1 MVRAK
6 KSTIYVLVDRLI
18 RLVLNLLVLTLW
30 NVYFQHETYCSRAF
44 FHLLGHVLS
53 VGGVTLLGLG
63 CVWRVVSG
71 TQYWAM
77 WSNDYWHT
85 FKPIKPLK
93 SKSKNHNNCWIN
105 VEYVFNI
112 IVLINSCNSGWNKVI
127 CT

>member
-1 MVRAK
+1 MRAK

-18 RLVLNLLVLTLW
+18 RLVLNLLVLTLR

-53 VGGVTLLGLG
+53 VGGVTLLGPG

-71 TQYWAM
+71 TQYWAT

-85 FKPIKPLK
+85 FKPTKPLK
-93 SKSKNHNNCWIN
+93 SKSKNHNNC
-105 VEYVFNI
+105 
-112 IVLINSCNSGWNKVI
+112 
-127 CT
+127 